1 MITSALNTAASSIKA
16 QQQAIDVI
24 SHNIA
29 NVNTR
34 GYSRQSAMLATASP
48 DSQGAFHFGRGVQL
62 TGIQR
67 AVDPF
72 LNKSLNTNSNQL
84 AFSQT
89 LEQGLNGVESVFG
102 SLDTPGLSSSI
113 DSFFQAY
120 QLLANNPQDAAQ
132 RNNVRAR
139 GLDISTNLT
148 NMRSQMVSAQS
159 SADQGI
165 NGRITQSN
173 LLLDRIAS
181 LNKQIS
187 AQENTT
193 NNAAN
198 DLRDQRDV
206 AVRDLATLIPVQI
219 VNGNSN
225 ALLVQTQGGD
235 LLVQDGDTR
244 YLARGGSA
252 GAGFTGITIAAN
264 GAKVSGIESGGEIGA
279 LITLRDTRLGDY
291 ISQLDSLASNLIFGL
306 NQLHSSGAGLTL
318 PKIASAEQ
326 AAASTGSAVDSATQN
341 IPFAGQIV
349 SGSFKVHAYDA
360 AGAPVS
366 AGGTSITITKGTT
379 TVVQVVSQLNA
390 TAGINASIDASGYI
404 VVNAGS
410 GNVGF
415 SNDTSNFLAAYE
427 IGAFFH
433 GNNASN
439 VGLSATVKADAN
451 LIAAGAINTTTS
463 LNNPGN
469 NSTALNIISFQNSVL
484 SVDGSTAA
492 SVLDRTATLA
502 MNYGNDVQN
511 ANQNRIFRE
520 AESQSLNAQRQNIS
534 GVSTDE
540 ELINMIKFQ
549 RAYEASAKV
558 IQTSN
563 RMLDSLLGL
572 IR

>member
-1 MITSALNTAASSIKA
+1 MITGALNTAASAIKA

-29 NVNTR
+29 NVNTP
-34 GYSRQSAMLATASP
+34 GYARQSATLATLSP
-48 DSQGAFHFGRGVQL
+48 DSQGAFQFGRGVQL

-72 LNKSLNTNSNQL
+72 LNRSLNTNSNQL

-102 SLDTPGLSSSI
+102 SLGTPGLATSI
-113 DSFFQAY
+113 DDFFQAY

-139 GLDISTNLT
+139 GLDIATNLN

-165 NGRITQSN
+165 NDRITSAN

-187 AQENTT
+187 AQENTST
-193 NNAAN
+193 NAAN

-206 AVRDLATLIPVQI
+206 AVRDLATLIPVQL
-219 VNGNSN
+219 VNGNNN
-225 ALLVQTQGGD
+225 AFLVQTLGGD

-244 YLARGGSA
+244 HLARGGSA
-252 GAGFTGITIAAN
+252 GAGFSGVTIAAS
-264 GAKVSGIESGGEIGA
+264 GIPISGIESGGEIGG
-279 LITLRDTRLGDY
+279 LITLRDTRLGSY
-291 ISQLDSLASNLIFGL
+291 ISQLDSLATNLIFGL
-306 NQLHSSGAGLTL
+306 NQLHASGAGLTL
-318 PKIASAEQ
+318 PKIATAEQ
-326 AAASTGSAVDSATQN
+326 AAAASASAVDSTAQN

-360 AGAPVS
+360 AGAPVN
-366 AGGTSITITKGTT
+366 AGGTSITISKGVT
-379 TVVQVVSQLNA
+379 TVAQVVSQLNA
-390 TAGINASIDASGYI
+390 VNGISASLDASGHI
-404 VVNAGS
+404 VVDAGS
-410 GNVGF
+410 GSVGF

-433 GNNASN
+433 GNNAAN

-451 LIAAGAINTTTS
+451 HIAAGTINASTS
-463 LNNPGN
+463 LNNPGD

-502 MNYGNDVQN
+502 MNYGSDVQN

-520 AESQSLNAQRQNIS
+520 AESQSLNAQRQIIS